1 MCILY
6 KTAISTK
13 GALRV
18 PTTNDNHS
26 IHPSQSQWLQMTTND
41 YQWLPMT
48 TYDYQ
53 WLLMT
58 ANDCQWLPM
67 TSNDYQW
74 LPMTTVWLHSDYHLT
89 TFSLHFDY
97 ILTTFWRHYD
107 YFWLRNHGRGDW
119 SSRNFDLDYH
129 WSKKIYRPKMIV
141 RSGAIIHPFS
151 DLVNGRFPPQEAI
164 NLNKYTFYKKKF
176 HKVPPLPLPCMKLL
190 HNLLLIDCFL
200 LIRALWRDSSISG
213 IVIHSLTASLCTC
226 GLVKNSL

>member
-1 MCILY
+1 
-6 KTAISTK
+6 
-13 GALRV
+13 
-18 PTTNDNHS
+18 
-26 IHPSQSQWLQMTTND
+26 
-41 YQWLPMT
+41 
-48 TYDYQ
+48 
-53 WLLMT
+53 
-58 ANDCQWLPM
+58 
-67 TSNDYQW
+67 
-74 LPMTTVWLHSDYHLT
+74 
-89 TFSLHFDY
+89 
-97 ILTTFWRHYD
+97 
-107 YFWLRNHGRGDW
+107 
-119 SSRNFDLDYH
+119 
-129 WSKKIYRPKMIV
+129 MIV